1 MFRVSLYTNFSSYL
15 LFIISVYT
23 FVACILINLITY
35 LHRSFPLLPARALD
49 HFHCEVSVWMVHDV
63 GVAWINPCY
72 GRTSLVHGLAEHPW
86 SRLRIYKNTTQKAT
100 PTAPDCEAV
109 ERTYALLST
118 PLLLLV
124 PPAVSITCCF

>member
-1 MFRVSLYTNFSSYL
+1 
-15 LFIISVYT
+15 
-23 FVACILINLITY
+23 
-35 LHRSFPLLPARALD
+35 
-49 HFHCEVSVWMVHDV
+49 MVHDV

-100 PTAPDCEAV
+100 PTTPDCEAV

-118 PLLLLV
+118 PLLTPYSSSGRVDHLLFFT
-124 PPAVSITCCF
+124 I